1 MQTPQAIGAIG
12 DSDEVGGQPMERV
25 TPGKCGSS
33 RGHSL
38 FANSAG
44 PLSLTVKINQRA
56 RAV

>member
-12 DSDEVGGQPMERV
+12 NSDEVGGQPMERV
-25 TPGKCGSS
+25 TPGKCGSH

-44 PLSLTVKINQRA
+44 PLSLTVKIN
-56 RAV
+56 